1 MKDRFF
7 TQKRCDRCHKE
18 LKDGRI
24 MSMFNSDC
32 ICMECWQKEMKDED
46 YKKAVEAENAEIRK
60 GNFNYEGIR
69 GGKRNG

>member
-24 MSMFNSDC
+24 MSMFNTDC

-46 YKKAVEAENAEIRK
+46 YKEAVEAENAEIRK

-69 GGKRNG
+69 GDKRNG

>member
-7 TQKRCDRCHKE
+7 SQTRCDRCHKE

-24 MSMFNSDC
+24 MSMFNTDC
-32 ICMECWQKEMKDED
+32 ICMECWQKEIKDED
-46 YKKAVEAENAEIRK
+46 YKKTVEAENAEIRK

>member
-1 MKDRFF
+1 MRDRFF
-7 TQKRCDRCHKE
+7 TQTRCDRFPKE

-24 MSMFNSDC
+24 MSMFNTDC

-46 YKKAVEAENAEIRK
+46 YKKAVEAENEEIRK

>member
-1 MKDRFF
+1 MRDRFF
-7 TQKRCDRCHKE
+7 SQTRCDRCHKE

-24 MSMFNSDC
+24 MSMFNTDC
-32 ICMECWQKEMKDED
+32 ICKECWHKEMKDED

-69 GGKRNG
+69 GGKWNG